1 MRQARSGNENSD
13 NEIVS
18 RDCADCVLSFEQ
30 EDQRKEMR
38 KIDADSLLRQIK
50 IRQKWHKDIDID
62 EIIIMI
68 KEAPTVDENCT
79 KDAQ

>member
-1 MRQARSGNENSD
+1 
-13 NEIVS
+13 
-18 RDCADCVLSFEQ
+18 
-30 EDQRKEMR
+30 MR

-50 IRQKWHKDIDID
+50 IRQKWHKNVDID